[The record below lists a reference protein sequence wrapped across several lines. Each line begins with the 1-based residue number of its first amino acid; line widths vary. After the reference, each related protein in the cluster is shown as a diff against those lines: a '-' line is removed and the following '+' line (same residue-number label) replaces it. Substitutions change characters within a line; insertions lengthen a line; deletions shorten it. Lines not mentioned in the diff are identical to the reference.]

1 MRDAQVVQLLKKH
14 MGEMQEWYGEKLAD
28 QKKSIADTHN
38 LAVHTNLRLDAL
50 MDCLENRPRW
60 RLWGLPTPFA
70 MKLTSMEIE
79 ARYHVLVAEFVEKL
93 RKRDEDKSRKTRSA
107 LVSAGVGEDGSAL
120 AVPDLQIAKPDP
132 EAVNTIG

>member
-1 MRDAQVVQLLKKH
+1 MRDGQVVKLLTDK
-14 MGEMQEWYGEKLAD
+14 MGEMQEWYGEKLSD

-60 RLWGLPTPFA
+60 RLWGVPTPFT
-70 MKLTSMEIE
+70 MKLTNMEVE

-93 RKRDEDKSRKTRSA
+93 RKRDEKKQKPA
-107 LVSAGVGEDGSAL
+107 IVGADVQES
-120 AVPDLQIAKPDP
+120 VPVA
-132 EAVNTIG
+132 A